1 MLIHI
6 DLPLIDSLLASLK
19 IFKVIIEPSVAPF
32 IGDIYNTHFAFMWVL
47 RVGRAPPSITGV
59 SGAQTF
65 LFSAPNRRGS
75 DSDNWEWWQRIQKG
89 LFWWITLCCL
99 ASLDSSLFLSLFHKS
114 FVIREPSNKLNKILF
129 CLINRSDPVAF
140 HQKLWLSQHLVILC
154 KLWHIKAACWGNL
167 GTR

>member
-1 MLIHI
+1 MELQFQGYEHYFRFIKFIIMLIHI

-19 IFKVIIEPSVAPF
+19 ISEVIIEPTVAPF

-75 DSDNWEWWQRIQKG
+75 DSGNWEWWQRIQNG
-89 LFWWITLCCL
+89 LFRWITICCL
-99 ASLDSSLFLSLFHKS
+99 ASLDSSPFLSLFLKS
-114 FVIREPSNKLNKILF
+114 FVMREPSNKLNKIHF
-129 CLINRSDPVAF
+129 CLISRSDPVAC
-140 HQKLWLSQHLVILC
+140 HQKLWVSI
-154 KLWHIKAACWGNL
+154 
-167 GTR
+167 